1 MRHPIN
7 LPLNNLMFDESL
19 FVREAQ
25 EYLRYLSFYDA
36 ALIEVGVDGVFGPV
50 TTRAVEQFQRQF
62 RIQPTGR
69 LDIVT
74 WELLYAM
81 YLAALAP
88 DVQPLPPHDLP
99 EEELSPPA
107 ITGERVG

>member
-36 ALIEVGVDGVFGPV
+36 ALIEVGVDGVC
-50 TTRAVEQFQRQF
+50 
-62 RIQPTGR
+62 I
-69 LDIVT
+69 D
-74 WELLYAM
+74 W
-81 YLAALAP
+81 
-88 DVQPLPPHDLP
+88 
-99 EEELSPPA
+99 
-107 ITGERVG
+107 